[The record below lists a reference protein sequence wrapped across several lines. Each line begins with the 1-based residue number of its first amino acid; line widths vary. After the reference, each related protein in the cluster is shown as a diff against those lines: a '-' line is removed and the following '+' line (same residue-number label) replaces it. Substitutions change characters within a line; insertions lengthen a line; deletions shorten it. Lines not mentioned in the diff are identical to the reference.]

1 MPDTK
6 SHDAQR
12 SVPIH
17 SLGISQIISYGL
29 MFYVFAQLKTPLAE
43 KLGVAES
50 DILLAISGALLWQA
64 ILAPIVGGWF
74 DRFGALYVM
83 SRGLMIGAIGLGV
96 LAFADHLV
104 MVWVSMAFIGTGYA
118 MATYEAAFTV
128 AVQINE
134 RQSRRNISF
143 ITFYGGVAS
152 SVTWLTVAPLYLNT
166 NLTTTILV
174 AAIILLLMGV
184 RLVCLSRNYAPPLAQ
199 GQGGKPAA
207 FHWSILNRTERI
219 ALLVLAASSSLEYL
233 VFTSTTLLWINWF
246 HLQFNDLG
254 LAVMLASI
262 YGPFQVVGR
271 VLEMRYGHRFD
282 ARITG
287 ALAYCCLPLA
297 LYLAQIESVSVAMMS
312 MAIFGIGHGI
322 LTVTFGFVTNLFFR
336 AEVYGR
342 AKGWIVFPRGLGT
355 ALGPSIGGLLY
366 LWGAGSF
373 FALMI
378 SLLVVSGLSFLSL
391 LALTPGNL
399 HALD

>member
-1 MPDTK
+1 MTESRP
-6 SHDAQR
+6 HDDRR

-17 SLGISQIISYGL
+17 SLGISQIIAYGL
-29 MFYVFAQLKTPLAE
+29 MFYIFAQLKTPLAD
-43 KLGVAES
+43 KIGVAES
-50 DILLAISGALLWQA
+50 DIHLAISGALLWQA

-74 DRFGALYVM
+74 DRFGALFVM
-83 SRGLMIGAIGLGV
+83 SRGLMIGAIGLGL
-96 LAFADHLV
+96 LAFAEDLTW
-104 MVWVSMAFIGTGYA
+104 VWFSMFFVGTGYA

-166 NLTTTILV
+166 DLKTTILV
-174 AAIILLLMGV
+174 ASIILFSMGL
-184 RLVCLSRNYAPPLAQ
+184 RLFFLDRHYASPLAQ
-199 GQGGKPAA
+199 NKGEKPAA

-219 ALLVLAASSSLEYL
+219 AILVLASSSSLEYL
-233 VFTSTTLLWINWF
+233 VFTATTLLWINWF
-246 HLQFNDLG
+246 HLQFHDLG

-287 ALAYCCLPLA
+287 AFAYCCLPLA
-297 LYLAQIESVSVAMMS
+297 LVLAQVQSVPIAMVS

-366 LWGAGSF
+366 LWGAASF
-373 FALMI
+373 FTLMI
-378 SLLVVSGLSFLSL
+378 SLLILSGLSFLTL
-391 LALTPGNL
+391 LALTPGNR